1 MFILVKLIFWH
12 WKMKLY
18 KNHKKS
24 SYSLAVPVINIF
36 GFMYL
41 SLKHL
46 VDRYNLYYA
55 YLPSRKVIFLPK
67 LGQKGLIPGQ
77 ALLNQGQKW
86 PPWRISKR
94 IVDRAIEIT
103 MMAVR
108 MGLMFILFFTLLRYD
123 IGKSEIHQ
131 SRDLWFI
138 SYEIFFKV
146 YDSSVLEKIETKLI
160 FVSW

>member
-24 SYSLAVPVINIF
+24 SYSLAVPVINVF

-55 YLPSRKVIFLPK
+55 YLPSRKVISLPK
-67 LGQKGLIPGQ
+67 FGQKGLIPC
-77 ALLNQGQKW
+77 QKW
-86 PPWRISKR
+86 PFWRISKR

-131 SRDLWFI
+131 SRDLWNIFQSIRLI
-138 SYEIFFKV
+138 SFEKNWDKAHFRKLIKNLNLIYEII
-146 YDSSVLEKIETKLI
+146 L
-160 FVSW
+160 

>member
-1 MFILVKLIFWH
+1 VFILVKLIFWH

-24 SYSLAVPVINIF
+24 SYSLAVPVINVF

-55 YLPSRKVIFLPK
+55 YLPSRKVISWPK
-67 LGQKGLIPGQ
+67 LGKKGLWFIAYELLIPGRT
-77 ALLNQGQKW
+77 LSNQGQKW
-86 PPWRISKR
+86 PSWRISKR

-131 SRDLWFI
+131 SRDLWN
-138 SYEIFFKV
+138 IF
-146 YDSSVLEKIETKLI
+146 
-160 FVSW
+160 

>member
-55 YLPSRKVIFLPK
+55 YLPSRKVIFRPK
-67 LGQKGLIPGQ
+67 FGQKGLILGR

-131 SRDLWFI
+131 SRDLWFK
-138 SYEIFFKV
+138 SYEIFFK
-146 YDSSVLEKIETKLI
+146 DSSVLKKKLRQSS
-160 FVSW
+160 FS